1 MTKVQIIEII
11 ILALSSLEKRLM
23 QREMK
28 LELTDKAKN
37 HIADEAYDAHY
48 GARPVKRYLQKHIET
63 EIASMI
69 IRGDVLDGQTIIIDC
84 GEDRLLFSVK

>member
-1 MTKVQIIEII
+1 
-11 ILALSSLEKRLM
+11 M

-48 GARPVKRYLQKHIET
+48 GARPVKRYLQKHVET

-84 GEDRLLFSVK
+84 DEDKLIFNTK

>member
-11 ILALSSLEKRLM
+11 TLALSSLEKRLM
-23 QREMK
+23 QRDMK

-48 GARPVKRYLQKHIET
+48 GARPVKRYLQKHVET

-84 GEDRLLFSVK
+84 DEDKLIFNTK